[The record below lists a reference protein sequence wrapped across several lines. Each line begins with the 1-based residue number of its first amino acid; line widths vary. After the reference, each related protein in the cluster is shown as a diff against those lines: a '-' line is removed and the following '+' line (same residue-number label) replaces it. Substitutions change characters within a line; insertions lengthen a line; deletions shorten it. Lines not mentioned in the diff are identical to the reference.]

1 MNYSKS
7 TRIKCH
13 IVQAV
18 CGLLMFGLAYLSCYL
33 WVALFGISPDPRD
46 NEFGFVPLALVC
58 AGLGMIFSKK
68 LWIVDVINF
77 FDK

>member
-13 IVQAV
+13 ILQAV

-33 WVALFGISPDPRD
+33 WVALFGISQDPRD
-46 NEFGFVPLALVC
+46 NEFGAFPLMLVF
-58 AGLGMIFSKK
+58 AGMCMIFSKK
-68 LWIVDVINF
+68 LWIIDVINF